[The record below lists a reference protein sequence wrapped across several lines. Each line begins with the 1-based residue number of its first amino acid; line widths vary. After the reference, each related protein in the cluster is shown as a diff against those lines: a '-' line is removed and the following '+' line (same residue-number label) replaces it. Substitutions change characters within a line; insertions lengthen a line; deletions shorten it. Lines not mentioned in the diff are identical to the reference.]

1 MAVQAVDGK
10 GNPTPYLLMALML
23 ISIGTLFLSGCI
35 DLGES
40 GKVDV
45 IITIEPQRE
54 MVERIGGDLVSVNVM
69 VPTGQSPH
77 SYSPL
82 PSQLLDVAVADV
94 YFMVG
99 SGVEF
104 EINHLSTLREQNDD
118 MVVVDCS
125 EGVEILEFG
134 EHHDGEEEGGEADHD
149 HGTEDSHIWLS
160 PGNYRTMAGN
170 VYLVLIEM
178 DPDNEGTYSENYKA
192 YVEELDALI
201 TELESMFEPHDGREF
216 LTYHPGW
223 GYFGDDLN
231 LTQMTIE
238 EEGKKPGPQ
247 GLAALIDQA
256 REHNI
261 TVVYVEPQF
270 DISSAEVIAESIGG
284 EVIEIDPLAPNYIEN
299 IRDVA
304 VKIKGGFGS

>member
-1 MAVQAVDGK
+1 
-10 GNPTPYLLMALML
+10 ML
-23 ISIGTLFLSGCI
+23 IPIGTLFLSGCI
-35 DLGES
+35 DLGDS

-54 MVERIGGDLVSVNVM
+54 MVERIGGDLVEVDVM

-82 PSQLLDVAVADV
+82 PSQLLDVASADV
-94 YFMVG
+94 YFLVG

-104 EINHLSTLREQNDD
+104 EINHLSTLKEQNDD
-118 MVVVDCS
+118 MDIVDCS

-134 EHHDGEEEGGEADHD
+134 EHHDGEEESSD
-149 HGTEDSHIWLS
+149 HGTDDPHIWLS
-160 PGNYRTMAGN
+160 PANYRIMAGN
-170 VYLVLIEM
+170 VYRALLEM
-178 DPDNEGTYSENYKA
+178 DPENADTYSENYVDYIK
-192 YVEELDALI
+192 ELDALI
-201 TELESMFEPHDGREF
+201 SDLGSMFEPYGGREF

-256 REHNI
+256 QAYNI
-261 TVVYVEPQF
+261 TVVYVSLQF
-270 DISSAEVIAESIGG
+270 DTSSAEVIAEAISG
-284 EVIEIDPLAPNYIEN
+284 EVVEIDPLAGNYIDN
-299 IRDVA
+299 MRDVA
-304 VKIKGGFGS
+304 DKIEGGFDS

>member
-1 MAVQAVDGK
+1 MAVQAMDGK
-10 GNPTPYLLMALML
+10 GNPTPYLLVVLML
-23 ISIGTLFLSGCI
+23 ISVGTLFLSGCI

-54 MVERIGGDLVSVNVM
+54 MVERIGGDLVSVDVM

-134 EHHDGEEEGGEADHD
+134 EHHEEEAEESHD
-149 HGTEDSHIWLS
+149 HGTEDPHIWLS

-170 VYLVLIEM
+170 VYRALMEM
-178 DPDNEGTYSENYKA
+178 DPDNEGTYSENYEA
-192 YVEELDALI
+192 YIEELDALI
-201 TELESMFEPHDGREF
+201 LELEIMFEPHDGREF

-238 EEGKKPGPQ
+238 EEGKKPGPL

-270 DISSAEVIAESIGG
+270 DTSSAEVIAESIGG
-284 EVIEIDPLAPNYIEN
+284 EVVQIDLLAPNYIEN

-304 VKIKGGFGS
+304 VKIEGGFGN

>member
-1 MAVQAVDGK
+1 MAMM
-10 GNPTPYLLMALML
+10 LL
-23 ISIGTLFLSGCI
+23 SIGTLFLSGCI

-54 MVERIGGDLVSVNVM
+54 MVERIGGDLVSVDVM
-69 VPTGQSPH
+69 VPSGQSPH

-104 EINHLSTLREQNDD
+104 EINHLSTLKEQNSD

-134 EHHDGEEEGGEADHD
+134 EHHDGEMDHPDEEEGSDHD
-149 HGTEDSHIWLS
+149 HGTEDPHIWLS
-160 PGNYRTMAGN
+160 PKNYRIMAGN
-170 VYLVLIEM
+170 VYSALVEM
-178 DPDNEGTYSENYKA
+178 DPENADTYSENYEV
-192 YVEELDALI
+192 YTLELDALI
-201 TELESMFEPHDGREF
+201 SDLESMFEPHDGREF

-231 LTQMTIE
+231 LTQLTIE

-256 REHNI
+256 QSHNI
-261 TVVYVEPQF
+261 TVVYVQPQF
-270 DISSAEVIAESIGG
+270 DTSSAEVIAESIGG
-284 EVIEIDPLAPNYIEN
+284 EVAQIDPLASNYIDN
-299 IRDVA
+299 MRDVA
-304 VKIKGGFGS
+304 VKIEGGFGN